1 MGKMGQRA
9 LLRVIILLCRP
20 HAAHMVNNRVLCM
33 PALLQQSFLYFQDT
47 TRGSYIHTY
56 ILQYNTTQH
65 HTTPHNTT
73 QHYTTPH
80 HTTPHTTHHTPLGRW
95 YTLKRYILYFSWIR
109 RRISNTPCSFLAC
122 IDSYTCTLIN

>member
-1 MGKMGQRA
+1 MGKMGRRA

-56 ILQYNTTQH
+56 IHTYNTIQYNTIQ
-65 HTTPHNTT
+65 
-73 QHYTTPH
+73 
-80 HTTPHTTHHTPLGRW
+80 
-95 YTLKRYILYFSWIR
+95 YIL
-109 RRISNTPCSFLAC
+109 
-122 IDSYTCTLIN
+122 TLLVNIAR